1 MKPTQPHLYHNQT
14 RLARWIKILADP
26 YLLSLRGVLA
36 IDCYKLPY
44 LNGMLAMLSNP
55 EFNYFAAEY
64 AFAQQIGMF
73 YLLMLPFI
81 IIWIAETLLIIRWL
95 YRTATN
101 TYALNI
107 PSYHQPHW
115 SVTSYITPFV
125 GLVFGWTI
133 WLASS
138 LINAVLSRWERPS
151 ETAIAIEH
159 AGNAHLP
166 AIPPEAIQQQINP
179 LYLDVAGY
187 ALSFICFYYLFNI
200 IQRTN
205 QAQNA
210 LATQQGSLKP

>member
-1 MKPTQPHLYHNQT
+1 MKSTQPHLYHDQT
-14 RLARWIKILADP
+14 RLARWIKILAAP
-26 YLLSLRGVLA
+26 YLLGLLGVLA
-36 IDCYKLPY
+36 IDCYK
-44 LNGMLAMLSNP
+44 
-55 EFNYFAAEY
+55 
-64 AFAQQIGMF
+64 F

-81 IIWIAETLLIIRWL
+81 IFWIAETLLIIRWL
-95 YRTATN
+95 CRTATN

-138 LINAVLSRWERPS
+138 LINAVLSGWERPS

-159 AGNAHLP
+159 AGNAHFP

-179 LYLDVAGY
+179 LYLDTATY
-187 ALSFICFYYLFNI
+187 ALSFICFCFLLRI

-205 QAQNA
+205 QAQNT

>member
-1 MKPTQPHLYHNQT
+1 
-14 RLARWIKILADP
+14 
-26 YLLSLRGVLA
+26 
-36 IDCYKLPY
+36 
-44 LNGMLAMLSNP
+44 
-55 EFNYFAAEY
+55 
-64 AFAQQIGMF
+64 MF

-81 IIWIAETLLIIRWL
+81 IFWIAETLLIIRWL
-95 YRTATN
+95 YRVATN

-159 AGNAHLP
+159 AGNAHFP

-187 ALSFICFYYLFNI
+187 ALSFICFCFLLLI
-200 IQRTN
+200 I
-205 QAQNA
+205 
-210 LATQQGSLKP
+210 